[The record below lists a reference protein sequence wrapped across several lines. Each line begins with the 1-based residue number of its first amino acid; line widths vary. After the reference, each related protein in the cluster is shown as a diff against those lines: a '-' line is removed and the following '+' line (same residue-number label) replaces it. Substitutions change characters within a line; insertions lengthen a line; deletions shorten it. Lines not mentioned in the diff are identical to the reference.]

1 LTYCNAYKA
10 SIPLLEEIY
19 DEVESGNEIRS
30 VILREKSGK
39 GVRTSL
45 SGGSLFWNS
54 KKEMDKKNKSEIKID
69 SNMKARAA
77 GAYIGA
83 MMAQIDVLIDKG
95 HSYSEVIN
103 ESIIEAVDSLNPY
116 MYSKGIDW
124 MVDNCSITARIGTR
138 KWGPRFHTLFTNHVI
153 FSHQTVVPHEDH
165 IIFSKYKNHKI
176 HSIFELVR
184 NYTPK

>member
-1 LTYCNAYKA
+1 
-10 SIPLLEEIY
+10 
-19 DEVESGNEIRS
+19 
-30 VILREKSGK
+30 
-39 GVRTSL
+39 
-45 SGGSLFWNS
+45 
-54 KKEMDKKNKSEIKID
+54 
-69 SNMKARAA
+69 
-77 GAYIGA
+77 
-83 MMAQIDVLIDKG
+83 
-95 HSYSEVIN
+95 
-103 ESIIEAVDSLNPY
+103 
-116 MYSKGIDW
+116 